1 MMMITRFGGSF
12 VLQNVKSISDRNLIV
27 NKPLAGLESIDFDQQ
42 KRGKKKAKNKITPDD
57 GDGKRRST
65 LAVRIFLKEFC
76 VEFLMSAYNQLMN
89 VVKDS
94 LNRQVGGG
102 FFLF

>member
-27 NKPLAGLESIDFDQQ
+27 NKPLAGIESIDFDQQ
-42 KRGKKKAKNKITPDD
+42 KRGKKKAKNKTTPDD

-65 LAVRIFLKEFC
+65 LAVRIFLE
-76 VEFLMSAYNQLMN
+76 EFLMSAYNQLME

-94 LNRQVGGG
+94 LNPRQ
-102 FFLF
+102 